1 MWGRFRLDIRKG
13 LFSEL
18 AAQGGDGFTVPGGAE
33 ELCTCGTEGC
43 RLVGMVVHHVRLDE
57 LRINNVGK
65 DHYEAEQFSCSWPVT
80 CPEVW

>member
-43 RLVGMVVHHVRLDE
+43 RLVGMVVLTPQLD
-57 LRINNVGK
+57 
-65 DHYEAEQFSCSWPVT
+65 
-80 CPEVW
+80 